1 MCREM
6 SCGDPVESSVSFGD
20 AGHQRGYRVSCN
32 GRENSVSHCILTE
45 YTKSNNDRT
54 EEAGVKCSGKTPST
68 ECKLAVRKTRAP
80 KLLKIEGTPRVIVY
94 I

>member
-20 AGHQRGYRVSCN
+20 AGHQRGYRVSCS
-32 GRENSVSHCILTE
+32 GRENSVSQCTLRE

-54 EEAGVKCSGKTPST
+54 QEAAVKCSGKTPST
-68 ECKLAVRKTRAP
+68 ECKLAVKETCAP
-80 KLLKIEGTPRVIVY
+80 KGLKIQDTPKVIVY
-94 I
+94 N